1 MIVAKVI
8 REEGFVSA
16 FRRTRERIDEALH
29 MRRGLP
35 RADILNYCA
44 MLVAPRI
51 GGVAIQLLARL
62 RVERQ
67 WRSVALLHPGAG
79 RMSIREAL
87 DVTGAKLLHI
97 EGTFG
102 VDTEEILALGVP
114 FIVSVHDFS
123 ATPELLAAAVA
134 VVYPSR
140 FLRDAYGVDG
150 MIIEPGTAQTGVS
163 GPHVGQTLLSVAFAG
178 NVKPH
183 KGSQLLPDIARRL
196 DRPLHVFGGGDL
208 RPLRDVPNIV
218 VHGYYR
224 AGTLPSLLARHRI
237 GTVVLPSIVP
247 ESYSLVLSEAWLAG
261 AAVIA
266 FDHGAVAERIR
277 RDGGG
282 WLAPLESG
290 AAGLVEVIKP
300 ATIPR
305 NIATSAAAAKA
316 YAEVY
321 AATSRAPMIVARNRS
336 SVV

>member
-1 MIVAKVI
+1 MSVVKVI

-16 FRRTRERIDEALH
+16 FRRTRERIDEELH
-29 MRRGLP
+29 MPRGLP
-35 RADILNYCA
+35 RAEILNYCA

-62 RVERQ
+62 RIERQ
-67 WRSVALLHPGAG
+67 YRSVALLHPGVG
-79 RMSIREAL
+79 KMSIREAL

-102 VDTEEILALGVP
+102 VNSEEILALDVP
-114 FIVSVHDFS
+114 FVVSVHDFS
-123 ATPELLAAAVA
+123 ATPALLAAAVA

-150 MIIEPGTAQTGVS
+150 VIIEPGIDGRAQPGVS
-163 GPHVGQTLLSVAFAG
+163 GAHVAFAG

-183 KGSQLLPDIARRL
+183 KGSHLLPEIARRL
-196 DRPLHVFGGGDL
+196 DRPLHVFGGGDVRLL
-208 RPLRDVPNIV
+208 REVPDIV

-224 AGTLPSLLARHRI
+224 AGTLPALLARHRI

-261 AAVIA
+261 AAVVA

-290 AAGLVEVIKP
+290 AAGLVDAIRP
-300 ATIPR
+300 AAIPR
-305 NIATSAAAAKA
+305 NIATSAEAAKA
-316 YAEVY
+316 YADVY
-321 AATSRAPMIVARNRS
+321 AAASRAPMIVARSRS